1 MRWRNGHRTHHLHLV
16 AHGGSPR
23 CDWLAFRDAL
33 RSGPLL
39 ARRYGDLK
47 ARLAAEH
54 HADREAYTQAKA
66 DFVRA
71 VTRGPSPA

>member
-1 MRWRNGHRTHHLHLV
+1 MQR
-16 AHGGSPR
+16 A
-23 CDWLAFRDAL
+23 LAIRDTLRSDPARAL
-33 RSGPLL
+33 RC
-39 ARRYGDLK
+39 GDLK